1 MCSTH
6 FANSERPESIN
17 VTIDDNYKRYR
28 FPQILNEAV
37 ELENL
42 TLRQKL
48 GGLQEKIDAHERH
61 READERVHKAIL
73 AQLEAVAKHNNT
85 LDKHNHALEK
95 NNLQLNA
102 LVEKLKGTKNPAQ
115 VSPVAEQQQNAMME
129 LDNFITDQ
137 GTTGKSPH
145 AWRLAHEFR

>member
-17 VTIDDNYKRYR
+17 VTIDENYKRYR
-28 FPQILNEAV
+28 FPQILNEGV

-85 LDKHNHALEK
+85 LEKHNRALEK
-95 NNLQLNA
+95 TNLQLNA
-102 LVEKLKGTKNPAQ
+102 LVEKYRSAKHQAN
-115 VSPVAEQQQNAMME
+115 VSPTAEQPPASGME
-129 LDNFITDQ
+129 LDNFLT
-137 GTTGKSPH
+137 
-145 AWRLAHEFR
+145 